1 MSMITITNSEK
12 FEAIINKIEQSSLR
26 ISALFSEEGKIF
38 ENINATDIWT
48 GKAQKVVYN
57 KYKDLEKNFAPI
69 EETLKI
75 YVAFLKNTLDSYK
88 RHEENVIN
96 NTEINEFN
104 LDINS

>member
-69 EETLKI
+69 EETLQI

-96 NTEINEFN
+96 NIEINKSN
-104 LDINS
+104 LDVNS

>member
-12 FEAIINKIEQSSLR
+12 FETIINKIEQSSLR

-57 KYKDLEKNFAPI
+57 KYKDLEKNIAPI

-88 RHEENVIN
+88 LHEKNVIN